1 MRSYERNKI
10 PIKRLVKVITRTCTI
25 ECISFL
31 LYFSTIVAWNQIKL
45 GVFVASYSGSLSPS
59 LRPSSS
65 CFTLCIL
72 SPTAVQTE
80 RSPSHGVSRPAPLP
94 AQTQLLVSSTPGG
107 GGASGSHDFDR
118 SSVTSLASLPEGM
131 FAGEARHKDGS
142 LLAIVFQV
150 PHPPLPSLPLPSHL
164 PPLPS
169 PPLTPPSPHTPSPPL
184 PSHPPSLPSPPLT
197 PPPPPPQLK
206 CLSLADG
213 QALFCIWLS
222 RDLDCER
229 ARNAD
234 LSMSMNHDP
243 YRTEQVGRGTCMCM
257 YM

>member
-10 PIKRLVKVITRTCTI
+10 PIKRLVKVIKRTCTI
-25 ECISFL
+25 ECTTCSFL

-107 GGASGSHDFDR
+107 GGASGLHDLDR

-150 PHPPLPSLPLPSHL
+150 PHPPLPSLPLPSH
-164 PPLPS
+164 P
-169 PPLTPPSPHTPSPPL
+169 PPSLPL
-184 PSHPPSLPSPPLT
+184 PSHPSLLS
-197 PPPPPPQLK
+197 PPPQLK